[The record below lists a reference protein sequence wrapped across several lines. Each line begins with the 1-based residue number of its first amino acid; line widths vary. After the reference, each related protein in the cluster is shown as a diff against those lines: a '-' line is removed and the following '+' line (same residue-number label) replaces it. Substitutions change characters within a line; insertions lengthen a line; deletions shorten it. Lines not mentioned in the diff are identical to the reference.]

1 MFTNFVHFFL
11 DVFALVTSAEIRKL
25 RNDQPENLATLI
37 YKATERLVKAVDNS
51 CRTAAEQQAVLNCVR
66 LLTRIIPYIFEDS
79 EWKDFFF
86 EALPSTCEKD
96 ESTPLAHSLIN
107 AICVIFFIAQSK
119 LPTHQN
125 SNYRIFCSAPIS
137 QSPRRGH
144 ESQVPIRLKNCRT
157 STVVNIFGKP
167 VSDSRIR

>member
-1 MFTNFVHFFL
+1 M
-11 DVFALVTSAEIRKL
+11 TSAEIRKL
-25 RNDQPENLATLI
+25 RHDQPENLATLI

-86 EALPSTCEKD
+86 EALPSSSEKE

-107 AICVIFFIAQSK
+107 AICVSLISAHTNFQLIK
-119 LPTHQN
+119 LQFSGSSFLPRLH
-125 SNYRIFCSAPIS
+125 SYCGWCS
-137 QSPRRGH
+137 Q
-144 ESQVPIRLKNCRT
+144 IR
-157 STVVNIFGKP
+157 
-167 VSDSRIR
+167 SR